1 MNFGVKPIALEVHC
15 QYLSYAIDL
24 IFLGFFYDLWL
35 TDLVF
40 CKVRFKE
47 IPKIV
52 GLIFL
57 GDSNWVSLVL
67 VLAI

>member
-1 MNFGVKPIALEVHC
+1 VCASLFN
-15 QYLSYAIDL
+15 YLSNASGI

-40 CKVRFKE
+40 CTVRFKE
-47 IPKIV
+47 ISKIV

-57 GDSNWVSLVL
+57 GVSNWVSLVL
-67 VLAI
+67 VLAIQEKYY

>member
-1 MNFGVKPIALEVHC
+1 VYASLFK
-15 QYLSYAIDL
+15 YLSNAVGL
-24 IFLGFFYDLWL
+24 IFLGFFYDLWI

-40 CKVRFKE
+40 CTVRFKE

>member
-1 MNFGVKPIALEVHC
+1 MNPNPIVCASLFR
-15 QYLSYAIDL
+15 YLSNASGL

-40 CKVRFKE
+40 CTVRFKE

-57 GDSNWVSLVL
+57 GDSYWVSLVL